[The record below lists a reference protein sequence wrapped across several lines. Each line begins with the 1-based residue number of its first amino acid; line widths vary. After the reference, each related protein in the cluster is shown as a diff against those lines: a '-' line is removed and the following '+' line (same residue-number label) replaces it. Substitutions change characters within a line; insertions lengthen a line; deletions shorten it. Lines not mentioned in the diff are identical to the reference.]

1 MRRLLSLSVLI
12 VSFLGWIPLAE
23 AGEEAKLQFSGDL
36 RGRLEG
42 FWFDTDAGGSRKEDR
57 RRIRYRLRLNAE
69 AVINDH
75 AALAVRI
82 GSGDLDSRSGNQTL
96 GSPAHFGSN
105 ELDIR
110 RAYLIMMP
118 FSEGSLPDRDG
129 HWEFHFGRVPIPFAW
144 KNGADIM
151 LWDNDI
157 NPAGLSTKFDVA
169 LSDAASFFAN
179 LGYFVIDEN
188 SSALDPYVAGIQG
201 GLHFEVAGKAKAG
214 VRGSFYNMD
223 NLDADFI
230 ETGVDGSGGA
240 SSGGGNIAPVLTGNA
255 EGGDLR
261 VAATQA
267 YVELQNFPVTLFGG
281 YSANLSAEA
290 PDSLEVGEERA
301 AYNIGIEGGDKEKY
315 VSLGIA
321 YYFIEANAFPSQFID
336 SDLFDGRTN
345 RKGIMAY
352 GSRQLLK
359 GMDFNVKVFASDA
372 IETDLPAYEESVE
385 GSKRIRVQIDLVHK
399 F

>member
-1 MRRLLSLSVLI
+1 MLA
-12 VSFLGWIPLAE
+12 VSILGWIPMAE
-23 AGEEAKLQFSGDL
+23 AAEEAKLKFSGDL

-42 FWFDTDAGGSRKEDR
+42 FWYDTDASGSRKEDR
-57 RRIRYRLRLNAE
+57 RRIRYRLRLNAD

-75 AALAVRI
+75 SAVSILI
-82 GSGDLDSRSGNQTL
+82 GSGDIDSRSGNQTL

-110 RAYLIMMP
+110 RAYLIIMP
-118 FSEGSLPDRDG
+118 FSKGSLPNRDG
-129 HWEFHFGRVPIPFAW
+129 HLKFHFGRVPMPFVW
-144 KNGADIM
+144 KNGKDIM

-157 NPAGLSTKFDVA
+157 NPAGLSTRFDIA
-169 LSDAASFFAN
+169 LSEAGSFFAN
-179 LGYFVIDEN
+179 LGYFIIDEN
-188 SSALDPYVAGIQG
+188 SSALDPYLAGFQG
-201 GLHFEVAGKAKAG
+201 GFNLGLGETADAG
-214 VRGSFYNMD
+214 VRGSFYYMD
-223 NLDADFI
+223 NLDEDFI
-230 ETGVDGSGGA
+230 ATGVDGNGG
-240 SSGGGNIAPVLTGNA
+240 STSGGGNIAEVLTGNPN
-255 EGGDLR
+255 GGDLQ

-267 YVELQNFPVTLFGG
+267 FVKVKDVPVTLFGG
-281 YSANLSAEA
+281 YSINLSAES
-290 PDSLEVGEERA
+290 PDSLDAGEEKT
-301 AYNIGIEGGDKEKY
+301 AYNIGIEGGNKKKY

-321 YYFIEANAFPSQFID
+321 YYLIEANAFPSQFID

-359 GMDFNVKVFASDA
+359 GTDFNIKVFASDA
-372 IETDLPAYEESVE
+372 IETDLPLYEESVK